1 MKKELEELQPNRLF
15 ANRDTLEEA
24 FKNGMDMCGRLT
36 DGQSIFGITAL
47 MVVVICLLSSLS
59 KARTKSFSSLTKKGL
74 YCIFFPVEGNSNSY
88 VGVAIFGKGIIS
100 YKDFSMVI

>member
-47 MVVVICLLSSLS
+47 MVVWNTLADHYKI
-59 KARTKSFSSLTKKGL
+59 TKKDT
-74 YCIFFPVEGNSNSY
+74 N
-88 VGVAIFGKGIIS
+88 
-100 YKDFSMVI
+100 

>member
-24 FKNGMDMCGRLT
+24 FENGMDICKRMT

-47 MVVVICLLSSLS
+47 MVVWNTLADHYEI
-59 KARTKSFSSLTKKGL
+59 TKKDT
-74 YCIFFPVEGNSNSY
+74 N
-88 VGVAIFGKGIIS
+88 
-100 YKDFSMVI
+100 

>member
-24 FKNGMDMCGRLT
+24 FKNGMDMCERMT

-47 MVVVICLLSSLS
+47 MVVWNTLADHYEI
-59 KARTKSFSSLTKKGL
+59 TKKTQT
-74 YCIFFPVEGNSNSY
+74 
-88 VGVAIFGKGIIS
+88 K
-100 YKDFSMVI
+100 YK